1 VTVTGFLHPGAMGAS
16 VAAACSGERW
26 WVSGGRSNATRAR
39 AEAAGLRDA
48 GTIEGVVE
56 RCDTIVSVCPPAEAQ
71 AVAASV
77 AATGFKGVYVDA
89 NAISPMTTTRIGEL
103 FEHYVDG
110 GIVGPPA
117 SATGTTRMYVSGDR
131 AASVA
136 ERWAD
141 SVLDVRPIDGG
152 IGAAS
157 AVKMLF
163 ASWGK
168 HNAALMLAINAAADA
183 YGVTDAMHDAWE
195 ITRQPDFL
203 GQSVGAAE
211 RTSPK
216 AWRFEGEMHEIAA
229 TFEAAGQPPEFHLAA
244 AEIFRRM
251 SGFKDAD
258 QPVTLDA
265 VIAALQV
272 QAPRG

>member
-1 VTVTGFLHPGAMGAS
+1 MTVTGFLHPGAMGAS
-16 VAAACSGERW
+16 VAASCSGERW
-26 WVSGGRSNATRAR
+26 WVSSGRSDATRAR

-48 GTIEGVVE
+48 GTLEGLTE
-56 RCDTIVSVCPPAEAQ
+56 RCDTIVSICPPTEAE

-77 AATGFKGVYVDA
+77 AATGFDGVYVDA
-89 NAISPMTTTRIGEL
+89 NAISPTTTARIGRL
-103 FEHYVDG
+103 FERYVDG

-117 SATGTTRMYVSGDR
+117 SATSTTRMYVSGDR

-136 ERWAD
+136 ERWSG

-168 HNAALMLAINAAADA
+168 HNAALILAINAAADA
-183 YGVTDAMHDAWE
+183 YGVTDAMRDAWE

-229 TFEAAGQPPEFHLAA
+229 TFEAAGQPPGFHLAA
-244 AEIFRRM
+244 AEVFRRM
-251 SGFKDAD
+251 AGFKDAD
-258 QPVTLDA
+258 EPVTLDA
-265 VIAALQV
+265 VIAALRSEPP
-272 QAPRG
+272 AP